1 MFMVQQKWKMEDQNN
16 IHIRIKEIK
25 QKDKEGIC

>member
-16 IHIRIKEIK
+16 VHTKINEIK
-25 QKDKEGIC
+25 QKDKKGTC